1 MSADAIPFHTGARS
15 EQAAAIPAIDG
26 FAIRDGSK

>member
-1 MSADAIPFHTGARS
+1 MSANAIPLHTRS
-15 EQAAAIPAIDG
+15 EQAAAITAADG